1 MQNITLTAVLGWG
14 ICDLEFLENKINELG
29 LDTDDILD
37 ELELNDFDKTNI
49 NNWIYIALYQGASNF
64 LDKVQEFAKDNELEF
79 DRDLVEIDIFINYL
93 DSFLNGEILNSDIDI
108 TDFSDNNLKSFIDK
122 ETEAKNEKRL

>member
-14 ICDLEFLENKINELG
+14 SLDLEFLENKINELE

-49 NNWIYIALYQGASNF
+49 NNWIYVTLYQGATNF
-64 LDKVQEFAKDNELEF
+64 LDKVQEFADENELDF
-79 DRDLVEIDIFINYL
+79 DRDLVEIEIFVNYL
-93 DSFLNGEILNSDIDI
+93 DSFLNGGILNSDIDI
-108 TDFSDNNLKSFIDK
+108 MDFSEDNLKSFIDK
-122 ETEAKNEKRL
+122 VMEA